1 MECPICYTNAP
12 TYVINCGSTV
22 EHKVCDRCEV
32 TMRMK
37 EPATTKGRILK
48 CPMCRV
54 PENVP
59 GKRSSLSYE
68 YELDHLYRTAPV
80 PRPAPRSAPPAP
92 PVPRAV
98 ARGHTQDWAALA
110 DRVRQLPTNM
120 QHRHIWMYPQLAPY
134 FENYVPDQRDIVQPV
149 AAQVAPANRAMR
161 PTIHFCQSG
170 LRETG
175 VCQTR
180 SKTKR
185 KCIHAGCDK
194 FVCRSCRQCLTH

>member
-1 MECPICYTNAP
+1 
-12 TYVINCGSTV
+12 
-22 EHKVCDRCEV
+22 
-32 TMRMK
+32 MRMK

-68 YELDHLYRTAPV
+68 YELDQLYRSPVPVPAPV
-80 PRPAPRSAPPAP
+80 PRSVPVPAPR
-92 PVPRAV
+92 PVPRSVPRPVPRPVPVAV
-98 ARGHTQDWAALA
+98 PRGHTDDWAAVA
-110 DRVRQLPTNM
+110 DRVRLLPTNI

-134 FENYVPDQRDIVQPV
+134 FENYTPHRVIPVPTQ
-149 AAQVAPANRAMR
+149 A
-161 PTIHFCQSG
+161 FCQG
-170 LRETG
+170 GRRETG
-175 VCQTR
+175 ECHTR

-185 KCIHAGCDK
+185 KCTYVGCNK